1 MPWVDKVAGIVQA
14 WYSGNEAGN
23 AIADV
28 LFGEINPSGKLPLTF
43 PARIEDTPS
52 YLSFGSENGNVVYRE
67 DIFVGYKWYQARNIR
82 PLFAFGYVYKKTW
95 IAWSR
100 SAFMKGMDFHTQH
113 SRFQTSALSG
123 LFLRILPSP

>member
-1 MPWVDKVAGIVQA
+1 MAMPWVDKVASIVQA

-28 LFGEINPSGKLPLTF
+28 LFGETNPSGKLPLTF

-67 DIFVGYKWYQARNIR
+67 DIFVGYKWYHARNIR
-82 PLFAFGYVYKKTW
+82 PLFAFGY
-95 IAWSR
+95 ANE
-100 SAFMKGMDFHTQH
+100 FH
-113 SRFQTSALSG
+113 
-123 LFLRILPSP
+123 P